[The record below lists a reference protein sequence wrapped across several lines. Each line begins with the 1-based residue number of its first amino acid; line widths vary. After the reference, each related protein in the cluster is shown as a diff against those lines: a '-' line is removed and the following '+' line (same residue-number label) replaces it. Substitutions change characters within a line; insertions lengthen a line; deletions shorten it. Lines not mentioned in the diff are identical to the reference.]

1 MAVTPREPLYTPSL
15 VFQRQ
20 PDFIPPNLLTLP
32 ASSVAAAPFVQRDFT
47 PRMAFTFR
55 QPEQFP
61 NLVLSVVTAPNA
73 LLFPRDYMQARAFA
87 YRQPEQYPNLALN
100 IVVAAALPPFI
111 PYDWPTQALRKFN
124 PMDFTPQNWAIFSP
138 PPIPPAP
145 VTDFPAGGWEPHR
158 KRRTR
163 KEIQDERAALGILT
177 RESAQEDV
185 QQVAAAVIESREK
198 PGLELADAE
207 QATLLRGMLAER
219 DMIIKNEQFLNML
232 LVKAIGAE
240 IEKMHEERAIVQ
252 FLFDL

>member
-32 ASSVAAAPFVQRDFT
+32 ASSVATAPFVQCDFT
-47 PRMAFTFR
+47 PRLAFTF
-55 QPEQFP
+55 
-61 NLVLSVVTAPNA
+61 
-73 LLFPRDYMQARAFA
+73 
-87 YRQPEQYPNLALN
+87 RQPEQYPNLALN
-100 IVVAAALPPFI
+100 IAVAATLPPFI
-111 PYDWPTQALRKFN
+111 PYDWPTQAPRKFN
-124 PMDFTPQNWAIFSP
+124 PMDLTPQNWAIFRPPS
-138 PPIPPAP
+138 PPIPPP

-158 KRRTR
+158 KHRAR

-177 RESAQEDV
+177 RESAQEAV

-207 QATLLRGMLAER
+207 QATLLRSMLAER
-219 DMIIKNEQFLNML
+219 DMIVKNEQFLNML